1 MRLNTTW
8 CLFRECEPPGS
19 GVGALHSSSGTFL
32 RVTRDGVF
40 FKCWCYRHQSLR
52 RELELTPAFKKICET
67 FIKIHPKMLAAV
79 YQAAAQMHW
88 PSKAVKQTA
97 CGEYVVQLPIE
108 VRSRLLFFCRVSL
121 RFERRGAAISPLRRR
136 NNTTPSCRGARARSY
151 AAWLARRA
159 ARDGNYGST
168 TRRCSRSPAR
178 SEPKKLPPT

>member
-1 MRLNTTW
+1 M
-8 CLFRECEPPGS
+8 
-19 GVGALHSSSGTFL
+19 

-67 FIKIHPKMLAAV
+67 FIKIHPQMLAAV

-108 VRSRLLFFCRVSL
+108 ARSRFLIFLSSLTPFRTQGCHDLAASTEKQHHTVVSW
-121 RFERRGAAISPLRRR
+121 REG
-136 NNTTPSCRGARARSY
+136 TVVCG
-151 AAWLARRA
+151 LACKTC
-159 ARDGNYGST
+159 G
-168 TRRCSRSPAR
+168 TRRELWLDDTTLLSLAGTKRA
-178 SEPKKLPPT
+178 KKAAPDIKNKKAYK